1 MRTVLITS
9 LSLLLIYACG
19 NNQTTQN
26 TTVENTTI
34 AETEIDIEASV
45 DAYVNEVEL
54 MELSEKIHDYT
65 HGNSKGQYVG
75 FYAGDKLVKIIR
87 KEKGGETE
95 YNNDFYLRNDSLLFC
110 YIRESKKNC
119 KGPLTCAWELKQYYA
134 NNHLYKAYKR
144 GDLFQPEEPFNM
156 ESRNFKIDTESNL
169 LAEDTVQRNFAGYVI
184 SLFQGKQ

>member
-1 MRTVLITS
+1 MRTLLLTS
-9 LSLLLIYACG
+9 LSLLLIYGCG
-19 NNQTTQN
+19 NKESTQDTSVVN
-26 TTVENTTI
+26 TI
-34 AETEIDIEASV
+34 SAASEIDIEASV
-45 DAYVNEVEL
+45 DAYVSEVEL
-54 MELSEKIHDYT
+54 MELREKIHEYT

-75 FYAGDKLVKIIR
+75 FYAGEKLVKITR

-95 YNNDFYLRNDSLLFC
+95 YDNDFYLRNDSLLFC

-144 GDLFQPEEPFNM
+144 GDLFQPEEPFDM